1 MAFDP
6 VSFSEPKTANEK
18 KILDHASSYKEKL
31 EHVQYLTPIDE
42 PLISWDGRRGRSPRE
57 YLEPP
62 VVPYG
67 IDVAEWQHELSG
79 EQGALQFRSTPE
91 VPPIRKDAPTMVL
104 IFYPRPDEGDAKP
117 IHQSPSYLKRIERI
131 AQMGEQTMLYVPPE
145 LAETIR
151 AMRSDPH
158 WYIVDSYPTVWD
170 IPTNNYQRDNFAN
183 KQPRLFAEFDGYS
196 DEDGELKPVDRYNRA
211 HHSAVCNAK
220 AFIMYDAIMRNPF
233 GCDRWMYVDAGFLFD
248 DGPKDSDGMIWGDL
262 IKSGL
267 DDAKFDRATS
277 ISGNT
282 GVVMGEYSCRDGCPD
297 IYDECWTNPRRTWR
311 SRQFIANVY
320 VGNSLGMLNYSVRFM
335 QTVDDMDAN
344 GFYNGREEFVVA
356 FVVLRYPNSLF
367 SIPWFPLPQRLD
379 YRWQFPGKLV
389 FSRVGGPESV
399 PPIVDPIERLYVHD
413 YVPDRPSLPAGG
425 IYVTTPEDFIEWEKR
440 HGLAPPDS
448 DSHSHS
454 DSDGDAHL
462 LH

>member
-1 MAFDP
+1 MATEP
-6 VSFSEPKTANEK
+6 SVFSTSKMTSSEK
-18 KILDHASSYKEKL
+18 SLDQAFSYREKL
-31 EHVQYLTPIDE
+31 RFTKDLTPIDE
-42 PLISWDGRRGRSPRE
+42 PLISWGGHRGRSPRE
-57 YLEPP
+57 YLKPP

-67 IDVAEWQHELSG
+67 SEVAEWQKALSG
-79 EQGALQFRSTPE
+79 EQEGLKFRITPE
-91 VPPIRKDAPTMVL
+91 VQPLRQDAPTIVL
-104 IFYPRPDEGDAKP
+104 IFYPRPDEGDARP

-145 LAETIR
+145 LTETIR

-196 DEDGELKPVDRYNRA
+196 DADGELKPVDRYNRA

-248 DGPKDSDGMIWGDL
+248 DGPKDSEGMIWGEL

-267 DDAKFDRATS
+267 DEAKFDRA
-277 ISGNT
+277 ISVSRDT
-282 GVVMGEYSCRDGCPD
+282 GVVIGEYSQRDGCPD
-297 IYDECWTNPRRTWR
+297 IYDQCWTNPKRAWRT
-311 SRQFIANVY
+311 RQFIANVY

-344 GFYNGREEFVVA
+344 GLYTGREEFVVA
-356 FVVLRYPNSLF
+356 FVALRYPNSLF
-367 SIPWFPLPQRLD
+367 SIPWFPLPQQLD

-399 PPIVDPIERLYVHD
+399 PPILDPIARLYVGD
-413 YVPDRPSLPAGG
+413 YVPSRPNLPAGG
-425 IYVTTPEDFIEWEKR
+425 IYVTTPKDLAEWEDR
-440 HGLAPPDS
+440 HGITTP
-448 DSHSHS
+448 
-454 DSDGDAHL
+454 GKK
-462 LH
+462 